1 MSDELKKKSEKLSAT
16 QQIYHQERTNFRA
29 LLLSN
34 PNYFGNLAESAFKAV
49 LPIAGNTTYEELA
62 CVGYHPQQ
70 EKLEAVVYLYQHS
83 GYGTDLCGQG
93 TPEYVRFY
101 LSFDGGT
108 TWKDQGLTSFQ
119 AHDIPGTDK
128 RRRLEFAVSLA
139 VSPPRKLCRF
149 DPLIRVRAILSWNHQ
164 PPANQPDWR
173 PIWGNVREAVIQVE
187 PLRFPYLSDL
197 VKEIS
202 TLKLAELEEILDP
215 EVPLQ
220 TKTKALGA
228 AELSV
233 LYRDQD
239 VPAHRFAFKELS
251 AFIAGETA
259 LGAEQFLSG
268 VLAGISPDKLGL
280 GSILKTDGDTTY
292 EELQCIG
299 LDPNVPDTLIGVIQ
313 VKKSAGYSGGPCT
326 AGSREYVT
334 FWADFD
340 GNGSFETPLGTAE
353 VRVYDLSKVPSEG
366 VFYAVRLPVDLSRY
380 RRSCKEP
387 RVVRIRAILSWSVP
401 VPGTN
406 PNQVPTW
413 GNREET
419 FISIGPG
426 IAGAPGKIAILG
438 GIPVSKID
446 GGTGLTTADAKF
458 ATNNTAPDS
467 LGRPCPFGGRV
478 TVQGAPLAGES
489 YKVEVIPSGGGAP
502 TAVVTDLD
510 VTDLN
515 GILSVHRADP
525 ATGRFAYL
533 PFTSNINGV
542 LAQWDTTG
550 DLVWTVRLS
559 TFDGGG
565 NLVGTDTHVIQL
577 DNTGPKASVE
587 ITSGTGNCGRS
598 PAGTPIS
605 GNFVALDTYFG
616 SYSLY
621 VEPAVNPAGVGVP
634 VPGSGTS
641 PTAPAPGDTW
651 NLDTKGMKPCG
662 YVIRIDVADRAI
674 LDSQRVGHPNSG
686 SAGFCLL
693 DPVQK

>member
-1 MSDELKKKSEKLSAT
+1 MSDKSKKVNELPAALEVHA
-16 QQIYHQERTNFRA
+16 QERTNFRA

-34 PNYFGNLAESAFKAV
+34 PNYFGNLSDSAFQAV
-49 LPIAGNTTYEELA
+49 LPVKGNTTYEQLA

-70 EKLEAVVYLYQHS
+70 AKLAAVVYLYQHS
-83 GYGTDLCGQG
+83 GYGSDLCGPG

-101 LSFDGGT
+101 LSFDSGA
-108 TWKDQGLTSFQ
+108 TWQDQGLTSFQ

-128 RRRLEFAVSLA
+128 NRRLEFAVSLTA
-139 VSPPRKLCRF
+139 HPRRKLCRF

-164 PPANQPDWR
+164 PPANQPDWT
-173 PIWGNVREAVIQVE
+173 PVWGNVREADIQAE
-187 PLRFPYLSDL
+187 PLRWIYPSDL
-197 VKEIS
+197 VEVNPG
-202 TLKLAELEEILDP
+202 LKLAELEDILDP

-220 TKTKALGA
+220 TKAKALSA

-233 LYRDQD
+233 HYKDQD
-239 VPAHRFAFKELS
+239 VPVHRFAFKELS
-251 AFIAGETA
+251 AFIAGGTA
-259 LGAEQFLSG
+259 LSAEEFVSS
-268 VLAGISPDKLGL
+268 VVPGISLDKLGL
-280 GSILKTDGDTTY
+280 GIIQKTDGDTSY
-292 EELQCIG
+292 EQLKCIG

-353 VRVYDLSKVPSEG
+353 VRVYDLPKVPNAG

-380 RRSCKEP
+380 RRSCKQP
-387 RVVRIRAILSWSVP
+387 RVVHIRAILSWNVP

-426 IAGAPGKIAILG
+426 IAEAPGKIAILG

-446 GGTGLTTADAKF
+446 SGTGLTTADAKF
-458 ATNNTAPDS
+458 ATNNFAPDS

-478 TVQGAPLAGES
+478 TVQGAPLAGHS
-489 YKVEVIPSGGGAP
+489 YQVEVIPWGGGAP
-502 TAVVTDLD
+502 TPVVTDLD
-510 VTDLN
+510 VTDQN
-515 GILSVHRADP
+515 GIVSVHKADP
-525 ATGRFAYL
+525 GTGRFAYL
-533 PFTSNINGV
+533 PFTSNINSV
-542 LAQWDTTG
+542 LAQWDSAG
-550 DLVWTVRLS
+550 DQLWTVRLS
-559 TFDGGG
+559 TFNGN
-565 NLVGTDTHVIQL
+565 NLVGVDTHTVQL
-577 DNTGPKASVE
+577 DNTGPEASVE
-587 ITSGTGNCGRS
+587 ITSGTGNCGRT
-598 PAGTPIS
+598 PAGTPIA
-605 GNFVALDTYFG
+605 GRLVARDTYFG

-621 VEPAVNPAGVGVP
+621 IEPAVNPSGVGVP
-634 VPGSGTS
+634 SPSSGNS

-651 NLDTKGMKPCG
+651 NLDTTGMKPCG
-662 YVIRIDVADRAI
+662 YVIRIDVVDRAI
-674 LDSQRVGHPNSG
+674 LDSQSVGHFNFD

-693 DPVQK
+693 DPVKK